1 VHQFVVGLG
10 TQHLALLLVGAA
22 GFEPTASRSQSER
35 SAKLSYAPNKRLEV
49 YPSLA
54 TAVKLAE
61 NGKRHYPL
69 YDPNGL
75 FATVR

>member
-1 VHQFVVGLG
+1 VRQFVVGLG

-54 TAVKLAE
+54 TAVKRGRNLTPPSPSMTQMAYL
-61 NGKRHYPL
+61 RP
-69 YDPNGL
+69 
-75 FATVR
+75 